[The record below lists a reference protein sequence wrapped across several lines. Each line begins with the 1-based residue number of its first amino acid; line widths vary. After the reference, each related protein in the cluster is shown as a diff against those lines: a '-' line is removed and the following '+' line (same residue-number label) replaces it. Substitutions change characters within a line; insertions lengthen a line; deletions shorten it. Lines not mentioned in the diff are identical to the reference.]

1 MMHAS
6 RTALLPMGL
15 LRTVLVLGA
24 AAVAVLAPAS
34 AASAHPLG
42 NFTVNHYTGLLV
54 GTDQADIE
62 HVVDLAEIPTAQL
75 GNRIDDLDR
84 LAGNQCADVTDSLQL
99 AVAGD
104 PVELQLAAASAV
116 TSEGQA
122 GLDVTRVTCE
132 LRGEYEPI
140 GEGATVTLAEDF
152 TGGQIGWREITARGD
167 GTTLDAADVPTD
179 SISDRLASYPTD
191 LLDSPL
197 DVRSATL
204 TVSPGGPAGEL
215 EGAGAPSASSAGTP
229 DGLGAA
235 DWMTEKVAALL
246 DNGGAWWLVLIIA
259 LAAVAGAAH
268 ALLPGH
274 GKTLMAFYLVDG
286 QARSVR
292 AALRVGLTVTAAHT
306 TSVFVLGIVLAAGA
320 TVAPAPVFATL
331 TAISGVIVCWLGVGL
346 IRRARR
352 VQAHDAEHAH
362 THAHSHSHLH
372 GHDHGHPHG
381 DGHSHGHAHG
391 HSHGPGRGSLAALG
405 IAGGV
410 VPSPSALI
418 LLLVGVALG
427 KTWLGALVVLA
438 FGVGMAAMLTG
449 VGLVAADVVARVQG
463 WMPSRRTGWAR
474 LARLTVSYGGA
485 AGVCAVGVGLV
496 LRSALTI

>member
-1 MMHAS
+1 MRGA
-6 RTALLPMGL
+6 L
-15 LRTVLVLGA
+15 LRTGLRAALVLGA

-34 AASAHPLG
+34 VASAHPLG

-75 GNRIDDLDR
+75 GNRIEDLDQ
-84 LAGNQCADVTDSLQL
+84 LAADQCTSVTNSLQL
-99 AVAGD
+99 AVGGD
-104 PVELQLAAASAV
+104 PVPLQLAAASAV

-122 GLDVTRVTCE
+122 GLDVTRVTCQ
-132 LRGEYEPI
+132 LSGEYEPI
-140 GEGATVTLAEDF
+140 SEGTTVMLAEDF

-167 GTTLDAADVPTD
+167 GTTLNEADVPTD

-197 DVRSATL
+197 DVRSASL

-215 EGAGAPSASSAGTP
+215 EGAGAPSAASAGTP
-229 DGLGAA
+229 DGLGAG
-235 DWMTEKVAALL
+235 DWMTEKVAGLL
-246 DNGGAWWLVLIIA
+246 DNGGAWWLVLILA
-259 LAAVAGAAH
+259 LAVVAGAAH

-274 GKTLMAFYLVDG
+274 GKTLMAFYLADG

-320 TVAPAPVFATL
+320 TIAPAPVFATL

-352 VQAHDAEHAH
+352 VQAHDGAHA
-362 THAHSHSHLH
+362 HAHSH
-372 GHDHGHPHG
+372 GHDHGHGHG
-381 DGHSHGHAHG
+381 HG

-427 KTWLGALVVLA
+427 KAWLGALVVIA
-438 FGVGMAAMLTG
+438 FGVGMAATLTG
-449 VGLVAADVVARVQG
+449 VGLAAADVVARVQG
-463 WMPSRRTGWAR
+463 WMPTRRTGWAR
-474 LARLTVSYGGA
+474 VARLTVSYGGA

>member
-1 MMHAS
+1 MRRVPRKA
-6 RTALLPMGL
+6 L
-15 LRTVLVLGA
+15 LRTALVLGA

-75 GNRIDDLDR
+75 GNRIDDLDQ
-84 LAGNQCADVTDSLQL
+84 LAGDQCTDVTDSLQL

-104 PVELQLAAASAV
+104 PVDLQLAAASAV
-116 TSEGQA
+116 TSGGQA
-122 GLDVTRVTCE
+122 GLDVTRITCQ

-140 GEGATVTLAEDF
+140 GEGTAVALDEDF
-152 TGGQIGWREITARGD
+152 TGGQIGWREITARAD

-197 DVRSATL
+197 DVRNATL

-215 EGAGAPSASSAGTP
+215 EGAGAPDAASAGTP

-235 DWMTEKVAALL
+235 DWMTEKVAGLL
-246 DNGGAWWLVLIIA
+246 DNGGAWWLVLIVA
-259 LAAVAGAAH
+259 LAVVAGAAH

-286 QARSVR
+286 QTRSVR

-320 TVAPAPVFATL
+320 TIAPAPVFATL

-352 VQAHDAEHAH
+352 VQAHDSAHA
-362 THAHSHSHLH
+362 HAHSH
-372 GHDHGHPHG
+372 GHDHGHDHG
-381 DGHSHGHAHG
+381 HG

-427 KTWLGALVVLA
+427 KAWLGALVVIA
-438 FGVGMAAMLTG
+438 FGVGMAATLTG
-449 VGLVAADVVARVQG
+449 VGLAAADVVARVQG
-463 WMPSRRTGWAR
+463 WMPTRRTGWAR
-474 LARLTVSYGGA
+474 AVRLTVSYGGA